1 MKARTIPWRSGDGP
15 LGQQQSPTLECSM
28 KTNRCFFKLDCAPF
42 VWIHYMMKKTPFDEA
57 TLHMSCMVTISAS
70 GAQIHQMIV

>member
-1 MKARTIPWRSGDGP
+1 
-15 LGQQQSPTLECSM
+15 M